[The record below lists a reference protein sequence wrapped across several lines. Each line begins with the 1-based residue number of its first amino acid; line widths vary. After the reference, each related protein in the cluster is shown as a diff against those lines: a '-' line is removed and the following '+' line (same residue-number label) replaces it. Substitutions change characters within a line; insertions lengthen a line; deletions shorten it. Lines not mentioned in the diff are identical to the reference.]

1 MTPAIDVIIPAF
13 NEASSISLVLDDI
26 DKSLVRNIVVVNN
39 GSTDLTKSVA
49 QKSGAI
55 VIDENQK
62 GYGSAC
68 LAGLKYLSE
77 NPPEIVVFI
86 DADYSDYPDEMIK
99 IVEPILSRDIDCVI
113 GSRLLGNREPGAMLP
128 QAIFGNKLACFL
140 IRIIYGVRFTDLGPF
155 RAIRWSALQQLQMS
169 DKNFGWTVELQI
181 KAIQK
186 KLKIIEVP
194 VSYRKRIGV
203 SKITGTISGTLKAG
217 YKILYLIAKYSFK
230 K

>member
-1 MTPAIDVIIPAF
+1 MIPNIDVIIPAF
-13 NEASSISLVLDDI
+13 NEASSISLVLNDI
-26 DKSLVRNIVVVNN
+26 DKSLVRRIVVVNN
-39 GSTDLTKSVA
+39 GSTDLTRSTA
-49 QKSGAI
+49 QNSGAI
-55 VIDENQK
+55 VVDEFQK

-68 LAGLKYLSE
+68 LAGLNFISD

-86 DADYSDYPDEMIK
+86 DADYSDHPDELK
-99 IVEPILSRDIDCVI
+99 NIVDPILKDGFDCVI
-113 GSRLLGNREPGAMLP
+113 GSRLLGKRESGAMLP

-140 IRIIYGVRFTDLGPF
+140 IRKIYGVRFTDLGPF
-155 RAIRWSALQQLQMS
+155 RAIRWDALQQLNMS

-186 KLKIIEVP
+186 KLKITEVP

-217 YKILYLIAKYSFK
+217 YKILYLIGKYSLK